1 VTWKFSSRLLASLV
15 AGGALAALATAGVL
29 LASPSTT
36 AGPTRMHLVEVEI
49 ATSFIDEKPQG
60 VSPGDHHT
68 ISSDVFDMKHRLVGR
83 ADFDCVVTGIGKRL
97 GGLCESVEAPVQAI
111 TGGTGAY
118 KAARGQFVIGK
129 QTAKGTPFV
138 VELTG

>member
-1 VTWKFSSRLLASLV
+1 
-15 AGGALAALATAGVL
+15 
-29 LASPSTT
+29 
-36 AGPTRMHLVEVEI
+36 MHLVEVEI

-97 GGLCESVEAPVQAI
+97 GGLCESVLRLPDGQISGESGWGKEQEAPVQAI